1 MKFSVM
7 KNEVARLR
15 KERKISQD
23 SLASAMGVSRQTICS
38 IENGKYNPSIILAI
52 HIARYFGKTVEE
64 VFLADD
70 ISIWKTAEALRASN
84 QYNKNYEDNRRI
96 LFEQDLILGQK
107 NSPCDM
113 FRYGSFPLSFNG
125 DEAIAL
131 YNYGIL
137 AEKPRALA
145 DILYELEENNMALLS
160 GFAGTDPKK
169 LGQYFLG
176 HGIEYKMITDNS
188 VLEKHIRRKCG
199 VFLYSYFDIRNFLE
213 VKGIHTVA
221 GIYDELGLTVYNYHD
236 DDTKP
241 VSFKSVKALAEGKNL
256 ICAYV
261 FDVKA

>member
-1 MKFSVM
+1 M
-7 KNEVARLR
+7 KNEVSRLR

-23 SLASAMGVSRQTICS
+23 ALATAMGVSRQTICS

-64 VFLADD
+64 VFVADD
-70 ISIWKTAEALRASN
+70 IIAWKTAETLNASN
-84 QYNKNYEDNRRI
+84 KYNKNYEDNRRI
-96 LFEQDLILGQK
+96 MMDPEPILGQK
-107 NSPCDM
+107 NPPCDM

-125 DEAIAL
+125 GEAIAL

-137 AEKPRALA
+137 SESYRPLA
-145 DILYELEENNMALLS
+145 DIIYELEENDMPLLG

-169 LGQYFLG
+169 LGAYFLG
-176 HGIEYKMITDNS
+176 HGVNYKMITDED
-188 VLEKHIRRKCG
+188 VFDKHIRRKCG
-199 VFLYSYFDIRNFLE
+199 VFIYSYFDVRNLLE

-236 DDTKP
+236 DGTKP
-241 VSFKSVKALAEGKNL
+241 VPFKSAKAWAEGKKL

-261 FDVKA
+261 FDIKND